1 MQPTLTFVLL
11 GLIGIP
17 ELMIIGIIALLF
29 SLVPMIFYLLTLQN
43 TLYAVSPAN
52 REMPAPQVWLM
63 LIPIFNLVWQ
73 FIMVNKITE
82 SLQTEFKE
90 REIPSNEPFP
100 GRTIGIAYCILFCC
114 TIIPFLGTIA
124 GLAGL
129 VCWIIFWVKMSE
141 CKMKLMR

>member
-1 MQPTLTFVLL
+1 MQLTLNFVLL
-11 GLIGIP
+11 GLFGVK
-17 ELMIIGIIALLF
+17 ELIVIFAILGMLSII
-29 SLVPMIFYLLTLQN
+29 PMIFFLLTLQN

-52 REMPAPQVWLM
+52 RKMPAPQVWLS

-73 FIMVNKITE
+73 FIVVNKISE
-82 SLQTEFKE
+82 SLQAEFKE
-90 REIPSNEPFP
+90 REIPTNEPFP

-129 VCWIIFWVKMSE
+129 VCWIIFWVKMHE
-141 CKMKLMR
+141 CKMKLAQ

>member
-11 GLIGIP
+11 GLIGVP

-52 REMPAPQVWLM
+52 RKMPAPQVWLM